1 MTANV
6 IGKLEAEDLTRLR
19 QLVVKRDA
27 YNIAPDKY
35 SANDIEQNE
44 MSYMRL
50 MGEIAERYNVED
62 SRQWK
67 ISQYTGMIIYGD
79 WE

>member
-6 IGKLEAEDLTRLR
+6 IGKLEAEDLIRLR

-27 YNIAPDKY
+27 YNIAQEKY

-50 MGEIAERYNVED
+50 MGEFAERYGVDD
-62 SRQWK
+62 SRQWR
-67 ISQYTGMIIYGD
+67 ISQYTGTIIYGD